1 MKLLEDELDM
11 TAQRLTNI
19 ETELIRINE
28 QINAMVDSLNTQIE
42 SIKETQRYL
51 IKLARNQQEMTK
63 RISTWPYIVVN
74 NRDEEV

>member
-11 TAQRLTNI
+11 TSQRLTNI
-19 ETELIRINE
+19 ETELIHINE
-28 QINAMVDSLNTQIE
+28 QINAMVESLNTQME

-51 IKLARNQQEMTK
+51 IKLARNQQELTK
-63 RISTWPYIVVN
+63 RISAWPYIVVN

>member
-1 MKLLEDELDM
+1 MRLLDDELDM
-11 TAQRLTNI
+11 TGQRLTNI

-28 QINAMVDSLNTQIE
+28 QINAMVENLNTQME

-51 IKLARNQQEMTK
+51 IKLARNQQDLTK
-63 RISTWPYIVVN
+63 RISAWPYIVVN